1 MTIARA
7 TVEIDPGASYVKAET
22 GDFGKNRRGPP
33 GQNCLD
39 GEAEKLIRL
48 DLVRRVKAG
57 V

>member
-1 MTIARA
+1 M
-7 TVEIDPGASYVKAET
+7 EIDPGASYVKAET